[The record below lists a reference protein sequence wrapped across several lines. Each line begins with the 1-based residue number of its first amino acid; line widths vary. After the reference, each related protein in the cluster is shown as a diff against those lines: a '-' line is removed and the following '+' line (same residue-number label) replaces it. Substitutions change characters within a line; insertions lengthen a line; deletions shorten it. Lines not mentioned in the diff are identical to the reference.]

1 MSPQPFPLVTLKPKK
16 EQSLKRFHPW
26 VFSGAIHYIDREPEE
41 GELVRVVS
49 SKNEFLG
56 IGHFQIGS
64 ISVRIVSFEDVEID
78 NNFWIKKLQTAVGLR
93 ANLGLL
99 DNDQTNVFRLIHG
112 EGDGMPGLILDYY
125 NKTIVYQAHSIGMHH
140 LRKQLARLLKEVLGD
155 NLVAVYDKSEKT
167 LPFKADINP
176 KDGYLLGES
185 GQTIVKEYG
194 NSFKVDWIEG
204 QKTGFFVDQ
213 RENRRLVRDFSKNRD
228 VLNMFCYSGGFS
240 FSAMQGGARLVHSVD
255 ASAKAIELANE
266 NVKLN
271 FENDPRHEAF
281 VADAFDFMRDIK
293 DKYDLIILDPPAF
306 AKHRG
311 ALRQALQAYK
321 RLNAKAFEQ
330 IRNGGFVFTFSC
342 SQVVGKEQFREAVF
356 SGAAISGR
364 SVKILEQLNQP
375 ADHPVNIYHP
385 EGEYLKGLILYVD

>member
-64 ISVRIVSFEDVEID
+64 ISVRIVSFDDVEID

-93 ANLGLL
+93 ANLGLFN
-99 DNDQTNVFRLIHG
+99 NDQTNVFRLIHG

-140 LRKQLARLLKEVLGD
+140 LREQLARLLKEVLGD